1 MTKISFRPFG
11 TLTLTAAAALAAAS
25 PAPAADTNQQA
36 PTTAQPPSQ
45 ASDQPS
51 DHPNRRVC
59 VRAGYTGT
67 RVARLI
73 CKTEAQWEA
82 EGGIPGRE

>member
-1 MTKISFRPFG
+1 MTKFSFRPFG
-11 TLTLTAAAALAAAS
+11 TLGLTAAAALVAAS
-25 PAPAADTNQQA
+25 PAPAAETNQQA
-36 PTTAQPPSQ
+36 ARTAQPQ
-45 ASDQPS
+45 AQGNDQAS

-59 VRAGYTGT
+59 VRSDFTGT